1 MRLAELWLDAATAL
15 PAGATSA
22 SAWSRAEWVEAT
34 LPAWKAIV
42 DPVAAKAVESMG
54 AMLGGDSGP
63 MSALGA
69 APEQLQA
76 LLGAA
81 GPLQQMMTSIGG
93 AMFGSQIG
101 QALGS
106 LATEVVGSTD
116 VGLPLSPAGKAAL
129 LPQNVT
135 AFGEGLGVP
144 EDQVRL
150 YLALREAAHHRLFAH
165 VPWLRSHLVD
175 ASKSWLAASTR
186 PTRRPCKR
194 RSPAGCSS
202 RRTPPS
208 RKPH

>member
-1 MRLAELWLDAATAL
+1 VGDVPFGFGRDDDSSPDDDDQSGNKPVPAGGADPFSALFGAGGTPQDIGAAFQRLGQLLSWQGGPVNWDLARDVARQAVAAAGDRSVSGAERMEVADAMRLAELWLDAATAL

-101 QALGS
+101 QALG
-106 LATEVVGSTD
+106 
-116 VGLPLSPAGKAAL
+116 
-129 LPQNVT
+129 
-135 AFGEGLGVP
+135 
-144 EDQVRL
+144 
-150 YLALREAAHHRLFAH
+150 
-165 VPWLRSHLVD
+165 
-175 ASKSWLAASTR
+175 
-186 PTRRPCKR
+186 
-194 RSPAGCSS
+194 
-202 RRTPPS
+202 
-208 RKPH
+208 